1 MDKSAGRRWQ
11 QPSVPV
17 PELSHIDQVLLA
29 PERDAAATS
38 GHRLKRSTKE
48 TPPEDHT
55 NAVHAGWTFKNVR
68 AFISCWVEVVR
79 REENPSISRGSKKQL
94 RMGDRK
100 IEPERKW
107 RVEISMTLMK

>member
-1 MDKSAGRRWQ
+1 MQ
-11 QPSVPV
+11 
-17 PELSHIDQVLLA
+17 ELGQINQVLLA
-29 PERDAAATS
+29 AERDAAATS
-38 GHRLKRSTKE
+38 GHRLKSSAKE
-48 TPPEDHT
+48 TPPEKHT

-79 REENPSISRGSKKQL
+79 RQESPSISRGSKKQL

>member
-1 MDKSAGRRWQ
+1 MQ
-11 QPSVPV
+11 
-17 PELSHIDQVLLA
+17 ELGQINQALLA

-38 GHRLKRSTKE
+38 GHRLKSSTKE
-48 TPPEDHT
+48 TPPEKHT
-55 NAVHAGWTFKNVR
+55 NAVHAGWTIKNVR

-79 REENPSISRGSKKQL
+79 RQESPSISRGSKKQL

-100 IEPERKW
+100 IEPEW